1 MKSEERQLKILEL
14 VVDSFIKTGEP
25 IGSATLATLLGNAV
39 SSATIRN
46 DMAALERMGFLEQP
60 HTSAGRVPTYLGYR
74 VYINHLM
81 KPEPLSDEEKHRI
94 DAMVGQHPVSA
105 TALLDNALTAL
116 AEVTGYAAVNTSNLP
131 HFSVITKVEVVPA
144 GYHLYA
150 LLLITSTGDVRNK
163 ICRLEFDLSNDQL
176 AFFENLVSNELLG
189 VTVEQ
194 LSPEMIQQ
202 LALALG
208 SYALSLSPLLYAVYE
223 LSDEISQRHVE
234 MRGEGNLLRYSDFDA
249 NELIAF
255 LNTKNEISKIL
266 SSAFDGIR
274 VVFGKEEETFSITN
288 SSLIFSKYG
297 ASHSAGSFGILGP
310 IRLDYAKVI
319 PYMEYFSHSISEMID
334 HLLADGQKGDE
345 TDAQQSKRE

>member
-1 MKSEERQLKILEL
+1 M
-14 VVDSFIKTGEP
+14 
-25 IGSATLATLLGNAV
+25 
-39 SSATIRN
+39 
-46 DMAALERMGFLEQP
+46 
-60 HTSAGRVPTYLGYR
+60 
-74 VYINHLM
+74 
-81 KPEPLSDEEKHRI
+81 
-94 DAMVGQHPVSA
+94 
-105 TALLDNALTAL
+105 
-116 AEVTGYAAVNTSNLP
+116 
-131 HFSVITKVEVVPA
+131 
-144 GYHLYA
+144 
-150 LLLITSTGDVRNK
+150 RNK

-208 SYALSLSPLLYAVYE
+208 SYTLSLSPLLYAVYE

-310 IRLDYAKVI
+310 IRLDYACLLYTSVFLAIVVLFNVAASAVI
-319 PYMEYFSHSISEMID
+319 NHYDLSIDATSSRIFQLSSQTEEFLPVSYTHLDVYKRQTWLRGLPTAHRLSHPHPPYNNTP
-334 HLLADGQKGDE
+334 AGP
-345 TDAQQSKRE
+345 A